1 MRIEQNIIHFI
12 FQQKLLEKGDK
23 LIIALSGGPDSVFA
37 LQFFHKFKVKFGID
51 IAAMHVNHSLRGDE
65 SDKDEMFCKSLC
77 ERLNISF
84 LSVKVDVKKI
94 ANKNKQSIEE
104 AARNLRYKKLSEYG
118 SQIKASK
125 IVTAHNLEDNT
136 ETVLLNLFRGTGLKG
151 ASGIPIRRD
160 NIIRPLLSVSK
171 VDILK
176 SLESNKFEFRI
187 DSSNLENDFTR
198 NYLRNEIIPKIK
210 ENINSGIDNNIL
222 KFSEIA
228 SESERAIHDY
238 SKEVC
243 KKIITKNESGIEIS
257 NLINREKY
265 ENIFSNT
272 VKLGLE
278 KEFINVFTF
287 DDITKVKSLFSSQVG
302 SVAELSNNV
311 IVIKERESLF
321 VQSKS
326 KSAHKSSDFINSRLG
341 GSERRPKK
349 ESYELKINE
358 NFQVGNKIISAEI
371 VNQVDVKYTTSGDVE
386 FINGDSISF
395 PLTIR
400 KWKDGDR
407 FNPIGLKG
415 TKKISDFLTEAKVN
429 SSSKSEQL
437 LLLNGDK
444 IIWVVGHR
452 IDDSMKISSE
462 TKRIIKLVARS
473 I

>member
-12 FQQKLLEKGDK
+12 SQQKLLEKGDN
-23 LIIALSGGPDSVFA
+23 LLIALSGGPDSVFA

-77 ERLNISF
+77 EKLNTNF
-84 LSVKVDVKKI
+84 LSVKVDVKRF

-104 AARNLRYKKLSEYG
+104 AARNLRYKNLSEYG

-171 VDILK
+171 VDIIK
-176 SLESNKFEFRI
+176 YLESNKFEFRI

-278 KEFINVFTF
+278 KEFNNVFTF

-321 VQSKS
+321 VQSQS
-326 KSAHKSSDFINSRLG
+326 KSAHK
-341 GSERRPKK
+341 
-349 ESYELKINE
+349 SYELKINE
-358 NFQVGNKIISAEI
+358 NIQVGNKIISAEI
-371 VNQVDVKYTTSGDVE
+371 VNQVDIKYTISGDVE

-452 IDDSMKISSE
+452 IDESVKISNE

>member
-12 FQQKLLEKGDK
+12 SQQKLLEKGDK
-23 LIIALSGGPDSVFA
+23 LLIALSGGPDSVFA

-84 LSVKVDVKKI
+84 LSVKVDVKTF

-104 AARNLRYKKLSEYG
+104 AARNLRYKNLSEYG
-118 SQIKASK
+118 SQIKTSK

-171 VDILK
+171 VDIIK
-176 SLESNKFEFRI
+176 YLESNKFEFRI

-272 VKLGLE
+272 IKLGLE
-278 KEFINVFTF
+278 KEFNIVFTF
-287 DDITKVKSLFSSQVG
+287 DDITKVKSLFLSQVG
-302 SVAELSNNV
+302 SVTELSNNV
-311 IVIKERESLF
+311 IVIKEREFLF
-321 VQSKS
+321 VKLKETPSICTNVELQL
-326 KSAHKSSDFINSRLG
+326 DDDLLV
-341 GSERRPKK
+341 GS
-349 ESYELKINE
+349 
-358 NFQVGNKIISAEI
+358 KIISAEI
-371 VNQVDVKYTTSGDVE
+371 VNQVDVKYTISGDVE

-429 SSSKSEQL
+429 SSSRSEQL

-452 IDDSMKISSE
+452 IDESVKISNE